1 MPDMRTH
8 SHPGGRSVFHFCR
21 ALALGGLLVAAA
33 LRSVA
38 CIDNSGNG
46 NFVPPV
52 VTGAGGAD
60 SGSGGSGGVSGS
72 GGGTGGESTGGSGG
86 AAGGSAGSGGVAG
99 TGGVTGTGGIAGS
112 GGI

>member
-8 SHPGGRSVFHFCR
+8 SHPVGRSVVHFCR
-21 ALALGGLLVAAA
+21 ALALGGVLVAAA

-60 SGSGGSGGVSGS
+60 SGSGGSGGGAGGDNAGGS
-72 GGGTGGESTGGSGG
+72 GGGTGGDNTGGAGG
-86 AAGGSAGSGGVAG
+86 AAGGATGAG
-99 TGGVTGTGGIAGS
+99 
-112 GGI
+112 